1 MISFLIAAARS
12 GFVSKSFSNGAVASI
27 AGLLL
32 IGGLSSC
39 STTAYPV
46 TPDLAKARG
55 LKAGQGYIVGTF
67 NVKSMTDSGGKIEK
81 SPDVKVFAQGTGKNR
96 TSSAILTPT
105 VSPGGG
111 NAVWS
116 GGATSREV
124 IAIPVAAGDYEIT
137 LWNVSEGSLYFRNRL
152 PMKVPFQVRPGEATY
167 VGRVN
172 SLNLYSTSNGL
183 LGGVQVLGA
192 AAVLITDEY
201 ATDSARIARSY
212 PNIGRDKIH
221 RSNVPKVYREEV
233 ERISET
239 PRKWLEWLR

>member
-1 MISFLIAAARS
+1 MATLV
-12 GFVSKSFSNGAVASI
+12 GTMLVGC
-27 AGLLL
+27 
-32 IGGLSSC
+32 LSSC

-46 TPDLAKARG
+46 TPELAQARG
-55 LKAGQGYIVGTF
+55 LKAGEGYIVGTF

-81 SPDVKVFAQGTGKNR
+81 SPDVKVFAQGTGKSR
-96 TSSAILTPT
+96 ASSAILMPT

-111 NAVWS
+111 NPVWS

-137 LWNVSEGSLYFRNRL
+137 LWNVSEGNLYFRNRL
-152 PMKVPFQVRPGEATY
+152 PMKVPFQVRAGEATY

-192 AAVLITDEY
+192 AMVLITDEY

-212 PNIGRDKIH
+212 PNIGRDKIR
-221 RSNVPKVYREEV
+221 RSDVPRIYRAEM

-239 PRKWLEWLR
+239 PRKWLEWMR